1 MTLLNLRAAVA
12 HALLFGA
19 SFTACAAGYDVTA
32 LTAESRVTIDT
43 TGTSN
48 LGLIA
53 SYTIDQ
59 STVTGDVDCGDRNL
73 HNATVKERIFLDL
86 PQDIVTGRFKINKNL
101 SVEVDSSV
109 PSDRWGRGKGAAT
122 VCDMDYPVATA
133 PASYLLAAFPI
144 KLNFYLERE
153 TIDGVITIP
162 SMQLGGYSRR
172 FDTVEPGNYK
182 PAKYTIPIHLL
193 GGNITIPARC
203 NVYPNAIELDH
214 GVLTPNDT
222 YDRTFA
228 DLTYTCSTPVNTTIT
243 INYQENATGDLSLTH
258 TDGTIGASSKL
269 TISDPSDGQQGKEI
283 STRIDASKTF
293 RITSELSNLSGTGN
307 IQGSAWIIAYLD

>member
-19 SFTACAAGYDVTA
+19 SFAACSAGYDVTA

-59 STVTGDVDCGDRNL
+59 STVTGDVDCGARNL
-73 HNATVKERIFLDL
+73 HNSTGRERIFFDL

-101 SVEVDSSV
+101 SVEVESAVST
-109 PSDRWGRGKGAAT
+109 DRWGNGGATT
-122 VCDMDYPVATA
+122 VCDGEYPVATA

>member
-1 MTLLNLRAAVA
+1 MTWFNLRAAIA

-43 TGTSN
+43 TGTSS

-53 SYTIDQ
+53 SYTINEA
-59 STVTGDVDCGDRNL
+59 TVTGDVDCGARNL
-73 HNATVKERIFLDL
+73 HNGLGKERIFIDL
-86 PQDIVTGRFKINKNL
+86 PRDIVTGRFKINNNL
-101 SVEVDSSV
+101 SVDVESAV
-109 PSDRWGRGKGAAT
+109 PTDQWGKGGATT
-122 VCDMDYPVATA
+122 VCDEDYPVATA

-172 FDTVEPGNYK
+172 FDTVAPGNYK

-214 GVLTPNDT
+214 GVLTSNDT

-228 DLTYTCSTPVNTTIT
+228 DLTYTCLAPVNTTIT
-243 INYQENATGDLSLTH
+243 INYQENATGDLNLTH

-269 TISDPSDGQQGKEI
+269 TISDPSNGQQGKEI